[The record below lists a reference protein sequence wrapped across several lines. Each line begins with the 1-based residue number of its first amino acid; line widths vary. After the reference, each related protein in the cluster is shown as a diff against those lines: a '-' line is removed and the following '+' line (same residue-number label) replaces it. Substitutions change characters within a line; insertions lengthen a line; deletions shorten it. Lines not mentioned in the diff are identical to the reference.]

1 MADRSLPDFDD
12 LWSSYPSRQSP
23 CRQQRPDGS
32 LRWPNQC
39 AIRMSIALEG
49 AGFRLTDYTDPK
61 CAHGHAR
68 GAESLANY
76 LWKQVGP
83 PDDTSFA
90 SDDTKKGLVFF
101 KNIQGFR
108 GGQGDH
114 IDLWN
119 AGVTK
124 TGAYFTSSDT
134 VWFWEVE

>member
-1 MADRSLPDFDD
+1 MADRSLPDFDA
-12 LWSSYPSRQSP
+12 LWNAYPARRSP
-23 CRQQRPDGS
+23 CRQEKPDGS

-39 AIRMSIALEG
+39 AIRLSIALEG
-49 AGFRLTDYTDPK
+49 AGFDLTNYTDPK

-83 PDDTSFA
+83 PDDTSFE

-101 KNIQGFR
+101 KNLRGFR

-119 AGVTK
+119 EGTTK
-124 TGAYFTSSDT
+124 TGEYFDSADT
-134 VWFWEVE
+134 VWFWSAE